1 MGGKGLAGNEVS
13 NSDGRSRPAP
23 GRRDSI
29 PLASSN
35 EHLTQT
41 GQYRRGTTAG
51 IDSTPD
57 RLDPTDR
64 GTHNFTITHVY
75 GTGNNP
81 MFSEEQEKEVNSG
94 L

>member
-1 MGGKGLAGNEVS
+1 MGGKGLASNEVS
-13 NSDGRSRPAP
+13 NSDGRSPQL

-29 PLASSN
+29 PLAV
-35 EHLTQT
+35 EHHTQ
-41 GQYRRGTTAG
+41 RRGTTAG